1 MSTRMVPPSPSSHAV
16 TGGVTSFAQSSK
28 AQYEGGGEKQTANE
42 HCSKCPA
49 LAQLLLLAEDAQ
61 IDSAAVA
68 SRDGICST
76 PMTSRGTGVTAWLNN
91 KIFASV
97 STEPHEAAHQR
108 GAKPTVI
115 GNIHALY
122 PLASTLVT

>member
-61 IDSAAVA
+61 MNGAAVA
-68 SRDGICST
+68 SRDGTCGT
-76 PMTSRGTGVTAWLNN
+76 PITSVGTGVTEWLHNRLFN
-91 KIFASV
+91 GV
-97 STEPHEAAHQR
+97 DNEPHEAAHQH
-108 GAKPTVI
+108 GDKPTVI
-115 GNIHALY
+115 GSIH
-122 PLASTLVT
+122 